1 MRRFLP
7 FLWVIPFLVP
17 DVVSADGFTP
27 VGQTVNIAA
36 TPTTARV
43 QVRTS
48 ASSKYVMVY
57 NSGTVPAF
65 VSCGDVAVVAVATT
79 SLPIGG
85 GAALVLGCS
94 QQYVAAVTS
103 TTATVYFTPGEAN

>member
-17 DVVSADGFTP
+17 AAALADGFTP

-65 VSCGDVAVVAVATT
+65 ISCGDVTVLAVATT
-79 SLPIGG
+79 SLPIGAG
-85 GAALVLGCS
+85 GTLVIGCA